1 MFAYIKG
8 ILEIKTT
15 EYVVIEVN
23 GIGYKI
29 FMSEI
34 AIDELGNI
42 GDNVKIYTYLKVK
55 EDDISL
61 FGFKTQEELRMF
73 ELLVSVSGVGAKI
86 AINIL
91 ANITPSKFAMAVIS
105 ADIAK
110 LKSLPGIGAKS
121 AQRIILELQDKID
134 TQEAVIENRK
144 KEKVSGVVEENTK
157 VSEAIAALQVLGYTR
172 KEVEE
177 VLLDMDKSKM
187 SVEEIIKG
195 CLKSL
200 SR

>member
-73 ELLVSVSGVGAKI
+73 ELLVSVSGVGGKI
-86 AINIL
+86 AMNI
-91 ANITPSKFAMAVIS
+91 
-105 ADIAK
+105 
-110 LKSLPGIGAKS
+110 
-121 AQRIILELQDKID
+121 
-134 TQEAVIENRK
+134 
-144 KEKVSGVVEENTK
+144 
-157 VSEAIAALQVLGYTR
+157 
-172 KEVEE
+172 
-177 VLLDMDKSKM
+177 
-187 SVEEIIKG
+187 
-195 CLKSL
+195 
-200 SR
+200 